1 MKPALISRQPR
12 YPANWEALP
21 CGPYIRQQIEQ
32 LLAEPSRH
40 WFGYHLVKLGAL
52 SATLE
57 FSHCPIKHQV
67 GITLKQAQDSLVMAN
82 SRALP
87 LLKRSI
93 DAMILSFELDFA
105 QDPHQILREANRV
118 MMPDGHLVLIGYNPF
133 SLAGLAKYLPLRRDS
148 LLHDARCFSTMRIK
162 DWLHLLGFEI
172 IQEYGLA
179 HSELLFER
187 GLNPQGKWQRWA
199 SKYFECLGSVYILVA
214 KKREIPLSPLKMK
227 WKPKAG
233 FNPAGAG
240 LPTSRVSSRH
250 S

>member
-1 MKPALISRQPR
+1 MKPALLSRQPR
-12 YPANWEALP
+12 YPANWEAIP
-21 CGPYIRQQIEQ
+21 CGQATRQLIEQ
-32 LLAEPSRH
+32 TLAPGSRH

-52 SATLE
+52 SAALQLPD
-57 FSHCPIKHQV
+57 CPIQHQV

-82 SRALP
+82 SRSLP

-93 DAMILSFELDFA
+93 DALILSFELDFA

-118 MMPDGHLVLIGYNPF
+118 MMPDGHLVIIGYNPF
-133 SLAGLAKYLPLRRDS
+133 SLAGLAKYLPWRRDS
-148 LLHDARCFSTMRIK
+148 LLHDARCFSTVRIK

-172 IQEYGLA
+172 IEEHGLV

-187 GLNPQGKWQRWA
+187 SLHPQSKWQRWA
-199 SKYFECLGSVYILVA
+199 SRYCQWMGSVYIVVA

-227 WKPKAG
+227 WKPKAA

-240 LPTSRVSSRH
+240 LPTSRVSSR
-250 S
+250 